1 MSIRWPAVLIATF
14 VCFVL
19 GALWFTVF
27 FGGIY
32 KAVLG
37 RENEPDEPPAPIFII
52 GPLVC
57 TFVTTI
63 TSAILTQILKVSG
76 IKNGIKLGVFV
87 GIGYHVAIMTNV
99 AINPNFPN
107 PLAYAALNG
116 PFFLLSS
123 IISCTILVAMR
134 K

>member
-1 MSIRWPAVLIATF
+1 
-14 VCFVL
+14 
-19 GALWFTVF
+19 
-27 FGGIY
+27 
-32 KAVLG
+32 
-37 RENEPDEPPAPIFII
+37 
-52 GPLVC
+52 
-57 TFVTTI
+57 
-63 TSAILTQILKVSG
+63 
-76 IKNGIKLGVFV
+76 
-87 GIGYHVAIMTNV
+87 MTNV